1 VNGIDDDAAAADN
14 ARLNIEFGFS
24 IHFHV
29 WDANTWLEFLCR
41 AREHL
46 RNLFEIRHFELSGP
60 EIISVLWQS

>member
-1 VNGIDDDAAAADN
+1 VNGIDDDAAAAEN

-46 RNLFEIRHFELSGP
+46 GNLFEIRHFELSGP